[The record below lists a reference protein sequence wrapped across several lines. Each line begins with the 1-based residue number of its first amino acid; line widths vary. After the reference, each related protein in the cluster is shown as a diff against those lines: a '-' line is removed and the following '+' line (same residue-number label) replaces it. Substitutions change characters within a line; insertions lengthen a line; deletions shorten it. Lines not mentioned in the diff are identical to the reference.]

1 MSEKFFDARKMDS
14 NNHSIN
20 YTNKLMVVG
29 FILFQVENVLILNG
43 CFG

>member
-1 MSEKFFDARKMDS
+1 MARKMDS
-14 NNHSIN
+14 NNHSHSIN